1 MNTKHR
7 AKKINYYTWEY
18 RGVKIE
24 NRALYYSDG
33 AGYEFTVGQEDYDYV
48 LRSQVEPTLWQ
59 AKQEIDSYFLWKE
72 MDEEEVKA

>member
-24 NRALYYSDG
+24 NRAMYYSNG

-48 LRSQVEPTLWQ
+48 LHPQIESTLKR
-59 AKQEIDSYFLWKE
+59 AKDEIDFYL
-72 MDEEEVKA
+72 DYEEVGA

>member
-24 NRALYYSDG
+24 NLALYYSNA
-33 AGYEFTVGQEDYDYV
+33 AGYEFTVGQEDYDYA
-48 LRSQVEPTLWQ
+48 LRSQIEPTLKR
-59 AKQEIDSYFLWKE
+59 AKDEIDFYLDW
-72 MDEEEVKA
+72 EEVGA